1 MCDGAGERVELAAVG
16 VALVLH
22 LLVEDARSLRHAR
35 RDAPS
40 DQPAHGDAFG
50 GVALA
55 PVHLIDRCLQ
65 QHLEEDAVTSSCTHG
80 TLTEDGRMIPEDR
93 RSATART
100 RAARRASQA
109 EQFIVLVAGA
119 GALLMFLVT

>member
-1 MCDGAGERVELAAVG
+1 
-16 VALVLH
+16 
-22 LLVEDARSLRHAR
+22 
-35 RDAPS
+35 
-40 DQPAHGDAFG
+40 
-50 GVALA
+50 
-55 PVHLIDRCLQ
+55 
-65 QHLEEDAVTSSCTHG
+65 
-80 TLTEDGRMIPEDR
+80 MIPEDR